1 MYLPTSSIGRT
12 PPLSQ
17 YLALSSAPRT
27 RQEIERTSVKAKLE
41 NDEVKGQVW
50 IADLSRRVQTCGD
63 RTHIRY
69 LVYLLSDDFTNS
81 ISMHL
86 SIVRNKDVYSSHP
99 IADTTSRCVHMQ
111 NIVDVVGMESKRQ
124 IRLGVGLAELLSV
137 GEGEVVVEV
146 KVPDAK
152 AH

>member
-1 MYLPTSSIGRT
+1 
-12 PPLSQ
+12 
-17 YLALSSAPRT
+17 
-27 RQEIERTSVKAKLE
+27 
-41 NDEVKGQVW
+41 
-50 IADLSRRVQTCGD
+50 
-63 RTHIRY
+63 
-69 LVYLLSDDFTNS
+69 
-81 ISMHL
+81 
-86 SIVRNKDVYSSHP
+86 
-99 IADTTSRCVHMQ
+99 MQ